1 MSSNILTPQREY
13 GDRAEVQSHGV
24 TDTLKRTPFVGIG
37 MAATAGVLG
46 YGMFSMM
53 SGNKQQSARGMAF
66 RVYGQAA
73 TVAMLLGY
81 ATYAG
86 HGPFAIVN
94 NKIRTLFGYPP
105 LEIHNSGIIKS
116 ND

>member
-1 MSSNILTPQREY
+1 
-13 GDRAEVQSHGV
+13 
-24 TDTLKRTPFVGIG
+24 
-37 MAATAGVLG
+37 
-46 YGMFSMM
+46 
-53 SGNKQQSARGMAF
+53 MAF

-86 HGPFAIVN
+86 HGPFAVIN
-94 NKIRTLFGYPP
+94 NKIRGVFGYPP
-105 LEIHNSGIIKS
+105 IEVHNTGIIK

>member
-1 MSSNILTPQREY
+1 MLHLWSDLLTLLY
-13 GDRAEVQSHGV
+13 
-24 TDTLKRTPFVGIG
+24 L
-37 MAATAGVLG
+37 
-46 YGMFSMM
+46 
-53 SGNKQQSARGMAF
+53 GMAF

-105 LEIHNSGIIKS
+105 LEIHNSGIIK